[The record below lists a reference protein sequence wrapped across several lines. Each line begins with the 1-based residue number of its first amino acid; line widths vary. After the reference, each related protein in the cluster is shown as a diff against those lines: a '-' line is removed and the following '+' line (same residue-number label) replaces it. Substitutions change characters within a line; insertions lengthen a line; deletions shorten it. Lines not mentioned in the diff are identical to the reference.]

1 MSDFANDKTLQK
13 FAELMIKKINE
24 VSDDWQ
30 KPWFSTIG
38 HGLPQNIDGRIYNGI
53 NSFMLYLHC
62 DEKKYKTPVFM
73 TFAQAKDKGVS
84 VLKGEKSFPVL
95 YWNFSVKDNYGHKIT
110 LDEYK
115 ALSKEEQQ
123 DYTVIPYTKS
133 YMVFNADQT
142 NFSVIHPEK
151 WEMIQKKFDVRDL
164 KDDKGMLSCPEL
176 DMMLTHNT
184 WLCPI
189 FSEPINRAFYRPSE
203 DKIFIP
209 LKELFYTGEGFYSTM
224 LHEMGHSTGI
234 ESRLNRELKNKF
246 GSPKYAKEELVAELT
261 SAVVCQSLGIVSGI
275 QEENAQ
281 YLKNWLEALD
291 EEPMFIYSVLA
302 DVGKASKMIL
312 NEVGRELTLSVSS
325 QTVSVMTE
333 EEYLSSKGY
342 PFSGFGEAALHKGI
356 QKTASQQNKVIE
368 LQSDKDRRYE
378 EARECLRKE
387 YHEKLEKGEIREPST
402 IEKLISTAKGMPDL
416 ESTQAARRLLEKRG
430 ISWHKDDSEEELSTQ
445 STNVTSVFSAAILGA
460 LSGQYQALV
469 ELKQNNYLPS
479 VTDLDLLKNIAPS
492 VRPAVESIFH
502 IKIDPLR
509 FTIAESDNKKDV
521 KQLSLNF

>member
-1 MSDFANDKTLQK
+1 MSDFINDKTLQK
-13 FAELMIKKINE
+13 FADLMIKKIKE

-30 KPWFSTIG
+30 KPWFSTTG
-38 HGLPQNIDGRIYNGI
+38 HGLPQNIDGRIYNGM

-62 DEKKYKTPVFM
+62 DERKYKTPVFM
-73 TFAQAKDKGVS
+73 TFVQAKEKGVS
-84 VLKGEKSFPVL
+84 ILKGEKSFPVL

-123 DYTVIPYTKS
+123 DYNVTPYTKS

-151 WEMIQKKFDVRDL
+151 WEDIQKKFSVQEL

-176 DMMLTHNT
+176 DMMLKHNT

-189 FSEPINRAFYRPSE
+189 LSEPIDRAFYRPSE
-203 DKIFIP
+203 DKIYIP
-209 LKELFYTGEGFYSTM
+209 LKGLFYTGEGFYSTM
-224 LHEMGHSTGI
+224 LHEMTHSTGI
-234 ESRLNRELKNKF
+234 ESRLTRELKNKF

-261 SAVVCQSLGIVSGI
+261 SAVVCQSLGIVSCI
-275 QEENAQ
+275 QESNAQ
-281 YLKNWLEALD
+281 YLKNWLEAIA
-291 EEPMFIYSVLA
+291 EEPKFIYSVLS
-302 DVGKASKMIL
+302 DVGKAGTMIL
-312 NEVGRELTLSVSS
+312 NEVGRELTLSVPS
-325 QTVSVMTE
+325 QTVPVMTE

-356 QKTASQQNKVIE
+356 QKTARQQNKMVE
-368 LQSDKDRRYE
+368 LQADKDRRYE
-378 EARECLRKE
+378 ETREYLRKE
-387 YHEKLEKGEIREPST
+387 YHEKLEKGELRKPT
-402 IEKLISTAKGMPDL
+402 VIEKLIYTAKGMPDL

-430 ISWHKDDSEEELSTQ
+430 ISWHEEDRQEVPSTQ
-445 STNVTSVFSAAILGA
+445 SKNVTSVFSTAILAA
-460 LSGQYQALV
+460 LSGQFQPLV
-469 ELKQNNYLPS
+469 ELKQNGYLP
-479 VTDLDLLKNIAPS
+479 TADDMDLLKNTAPS
-492 VRPAVESIFH
+492 VRTAVESIFH

-509 FTIAESDNKKDV
+509 FMLAESDYKNDV

>member
-1 MSDFANDKTLQK
+1 MSDYTNDKTLQK
-13 FAELMIKKINE
+13 FAELMIRKINE
-24 VSDDWQ
+24 VSDDWH
-30 KPWFSTIG
+30 KPWFSATG

-53 NSFMLYLHC
+53 NSFMLYLYC
-62 DEKKYKTPVFM
+62 EEKKYKTPVFM
-73 TFAQAKDKGVS
+73 TFAQAKEKGVNI
-84 VLKGEKSFPVL
+84 LKGEKSFPVL

-142 NFSVIHPEK
+142 NLSMIHPEK
-151 WEMIQKKFDVRDL
+151 WETIQKKFDVRDL

-176 DMMLTHNT
+176 DMMLIHNT

-189 FSEPINRAFYRPSE
+189 LSEPINRAFYRPSE

-275 QEENAQ
+275 QEDNAQ
-281 YLKNWLEALD
+281 YLKNWLNALK

-312 NEVGRELTLSVSS
+312 NEVGRELILSVPS
-325 QTVSVMTE
+325 QTIPVMTE

-356 QKTASQQNKVIE
+356 QKTASQQNKMVE
-368 LQSDKDRRYE
+368 LQSEKDRRYE
-378 EARECLRKE
+378 ETRECLRKE
-387 YHEKLEKGEIREPST
+387 YHEKLEKREIREPST

-430 ISWHKDDSEEELSTQ
+430 IFWNKDDSEEELSTQ
-445 STNVTSVFSAAILGA
+445 STNVTSVFSAAILAA

-502 IKIDPLR
+502 IKIDPLQ

-521 KQLSLNF
+521 QQLSLNF